1 MKLVKGH
8 TNDEK
13 PRTRESETLKLK
25 EMPTPETYREWKTS
39 VREDVRA
46 ASDRPDEACPWI
58 MEVWSDRED
67 KKRLSEELG
76 EPGNFVTLDTNL
88 LAALTRSEKGVLAQ
102 RILTAKEECAKEGK
116 AMGGRLVLFMFDQ
129 YFKTSEEAGNL
140 YSLEDLLRVSRHG
153 KGIIDLKRFLNAW
166 DSVIAGMKRPPEEKV
181 LKDIWL
187 RQVRSCHLL
196 RYDID
201 TYDRCRDDD
210 PNKSYDFLMRCM
222 RDLIER
228 DRLREN
234 GERVSKVDASK
245 APTPKAGAAA
255 PERKD
260 PKKKSAPKPKDA
272 EEKYCFDF
280 QKLVREGG
288 SKRCSHPRVD
298 QRGAG
303 KALSAPAVPDINTWK
318 SRLGLAA
325 ILIFFNGRTS
335 VRTLPGAIESVL

>member
-1 MKLVKGH
+1 M
-8 TNDEK
+8 
-13 PRTRESETLKLK
+13 R
-25 EMPTPETYREWKTS
+25 
-39 VREDVRA
+39 
-46 ASDRPDEACPWI
+46 
-58 MEVWSDRED
+58 
-67 KKRLSEELG
+67 
-76 EPGNFVTLDTNL
+76 
-88 LAALTRSEKGVLAQ
+88 
-102 RILTAKEECAKEGK
+102 
-116 AMGGRLVLFMFDQ
+116 GRQVLFMFDQ

-153 KGIIDLKRFLNAW
+153 EGIIDLKRFLNAW
-166 DSVIAGMKRPPEEKV
+166 DSVIAGMKKPPEEKV
-181 LKDIWL
+181 LKDILL

-234 GERVSKVDASK
+234 RERVSKVNASK

-255 PERKD
+255 PEKRD

-280 QKLVREGG
+280 QKG
-288 SKRCSHPRVD
+288 SCT
-298 QRGAG
+298 RGANCPYAHRKEPRG
-303 KALSAPAVPDINTWK
+303 RSAT
-318 SRLGLAA
+318 R
-325 ILIFFNGRTS
+325 GRP
-335 VRTLPGAIESVL
+335 RR